1 VMNWNV
7 GSAVLDTDPAGN
19 RKPTKEKSNGRI
31 DGVVAAVMA
40 SGVSLREVK
49 PPDYKIFFV

>member
-1 VMNWNV
+1 MNWNV